1 MNGIFSNG
9 RYANVTAT
17 MALVVALGG
26 SAYAANT
33 IRSSDIKNGQVKG
46 VDLANNA
53 VTSGKVRNGTL
64 LSKDFKSGQIPAGPR
79 GATGRT
85 GATGATGA
93 NGPKGDTGPSDAFQA
108 FRDFISPPPLPDAA
122 TTTLVTLPLPA
133 GKYVVLGKLDFDGGG
148 TVTCRLRAGGHSD
161 RMLSTA
167 TGVGG
172 FHCNMQLVHEF
183 AAAGSAILEIDTPAA
198 SGVRGGDAKV
208 TAIRVG
214 SLSNTAVTG

>member
-1 MNGIFSNG
+1 MNGIFGSG
-9 RYANVTAT
+9 RYASVTAT

-33 IRSSDIKNGQVKG
+33 IRSSDIRNGQVKQ

-64 LSKDFKSGQIPAGPR
+64 LRKDFRSGQIPAGPR
-79 GATGRT
+79 GATG
-85 GATGATGA
+85 A
-93 NGPKGDTGPSDAFQA
+93 NGPKGDKGDTGPSDAFQA
-108 FRDFISPPPLPDAA
+108 FRNSISPPVLPDAA

-133 GKYVVLGKLDFDGGG
+133 GKYVVLGKLDFDGSG
-148 TVTCRLRAGGHSD
+148 TVTCRLRAGGDSD

-167 TGVGG
+167 TGIGG

-198 SGVRGGDAKV
+198 SAVRGGDAKV

>member
-1 MNGIFSNG
+1 MNGIFGNG

-33 IRSSDIKNGQVKG
+33 VRSSDIKNGEVKR

-53 VTSGKVRNGTL
+53 VTSGKVSNGTL
-64 LSKDFKSGQIPAGPR
+64 LSKDFKRGQIPAGPR
-79 GATGRT
+79 GAA
-85 GATGATGA
+85 GATGAA
-93 NGPKGDTGPSDAFQA
+93 GPKGDTGPSDAFQA
-108 FRDFISPPPLPDAA
+108 FRNAISPPPLPDAA

-148 TVTCRLRAGGHSD
+148 TVTCRLRAEGDSD
-161 RMLSTA
+161 RMLATA

-172 FHCNMQLVHEF
+172 FNCNMQLVHEF

-214 SLSNTAVTG
+214 ALSNTAVTG

>member
-1 MNGIFSNG
+1 MNGIFGNG

-33 IRSSDIKNGQVKG
+33 IRSSDIRNGQVKQ

-64 LSKDFKSGQIPAGPR
+64 LRKDFRSGQIPAGSR
-79 GATGRT
+79 

-93 NGPKGDTGPSDAFQA
+93 KGDKGEAGPSDAFQA
-108 FRDFISPPPLPDAA
+108 FRNVISPPPLPDAA

-133 GKYVVLGKLDFDGGG
+133 GKYAVLGKLDFDGTG
-148 TVTCRLRAGGHSD
+148 TVTCRLRAGGDSD
-161 RMLSTA
+161 RTLSTA
-167 TGVGG
+167 TGIGG

-214 SLSNTAVTG
+214 SLSNSAVTG

>member
-1 MNGIFSNG
+1 MPPTRS
-9 RYANVTAT
+9 AAAT
-17 MALVVALGG
+17 
-26 SAYAANT
+26 SKT
-33 IRSSDIKNGQVKG
+33 PQVKR

-79 GATGRT
+79 GAN
-85 GATGATGA
+85 GA

-108 FRDFISPPPLPDAA
+108 FRNFISPPPLPDAA

-148 TVTCRLRAGGHSD
+148 TVTCRLRAGGDSD

-183 AAAGSAILEIDTPAA
+183 EAAGSAILEIDTPAA

-214 SLSNTAVTG
+214 SLSNAAVTG

>member
-1 MNGIFSNG
+1 MNGIFGNG

-33 IRSSDIKNGQVKG
+33 IRSSDIKNGEVKR

-53 VTSGKVRNGTL
+53 VTSGKVKNGTL
-64 LSKDFKSGQIPAGPR
+64 LSKDFKSGQLPAGPR
-79 GATGRT
+79 GATG
-85 GATGATGA
+85 AP
-93 NGPKGDTGPSDAFQA
+93 GPKGDAGPSDAFQA
-108 FRDFISPPPLPDAA
+108 FRNGISPPPLPDAA

-148 TVTCRLRAGGHSD
+148 TVTCRLRAGGDSD

-183 AAAGSAILEIDTPAA
+183 AAAGSAILEIDTPAG
-198 SGVRGGDAKV
+198 SGVRAGDAKV

-214 SLSNTAVTG
+214 SLSNIAVTG

>member
-1 MNGIFSNG
+1 MNGIFGNG

-33 IRSSDIKNGQVKG
+33 IRSSDIKNGQVKR

-53 VTSGKVRNGTL
+53 VTSGKVSNGTL
-64 LSKDFKSGQIPAGPR
+64 LSKDFKSGQIPAGSR
-79 GATGRT
+79 

-108 FRDFISPPPLPDAA
+108 FRNFISPPPLPDAA

-133 GKYVVLGKLDFDGGG
+133 GKYVVLGKLDFDGSG
-148 TVTCRLRAGGHSD
+148 TVTCRLRAGTDSD

-167 TGVGG
+167 AGVGG
-172 FHCNMQLVHEF
+172 FNCNMQLVHEF

-214 SLSNTAVTG
+214 SLSSTAVTG

>member
-1 MNGIFSNG
+1 MNGIFGNG

-33 IRSSDIKNGQVKG
+33 IRSRDIKNGEVKR
-46 VDLANNA
+46 VDLANGA

-64 LSKDFKSGQIPAGPR
+64 LRTDFKSGQLPSGPR
-79 GATGRT
+79 
-85 GATGATGA
+85 GATGA
-93 NGPKGDTGPSDAFQA
+93 NGPKGDKGDAGPSDAFQA
-108 FRDFISPPPLPDAA
+108 FRNAISPPALPDAA

-133 GKYVVLGKLDFDGGG
+133 GRYVVLGKLDFDGGG
-148 TVTCRLRAGGHSD
+148 TVTCRLRAGGDSD